1 MKSVLAGLGSS
12 RGRVFVRRPSMK
24 TLRLENSSQLNAEG
38 HIEWGHDKPVGQAWA
53 HRPLHL
59 LGFSGLTRDFGE
71 TRVYVLVNGAYTLSV
86 AKLWGIALCY
96 WRLGQIS
103 TPTGTSLFMHQLC
116 AVPALCTPCAFSI
129 EYNVNSS
136 CGLPEEG
143 SRRWMAG
150 GVGVV
155 SSRLLECLHILCCGI
170 QSCLWL

>member
-1 MKSVLAGLGSS
+1 MKSVLASLGSS

-103 TPTGTSLFMHQLC
+103 TPTGTSLFIHQLC
-116 AVPALCTPCAFSI
+116 AVPALCTPMC
-129 EYNVNSS
+129 
-136 CGLPEEG
+136 
-143 SRRWMAG
+143 
-150 GVGVV
+150 
-155 SSRLLECLHILCCGI
+155 I
-170 QSCLWL
+170 QHWIQCKLFLRAARGREQEVDGWWGWCSF